1 MSWKEPELPL
11 SDFDQFETLNGL
23 WKGKKEPFVEAG
35 VIRNTNFT
43 ASGVID
49 YSDVAYLQVEERQLQ
64 KRLLES
70 GDIIL
75 ERSGGGP
82 KQPVGRVVL
91 FDRDTGIFS
100 FSNFTTVIRI
110 RDRKAFDPKF
120 IFYGLMKLYQS
131 GRTEDIQRRTTGIR
145 NLDFTA
151 YKNRARFPQIGL
163 SEQKKITHILSTVQR
178 AIEAQER
185 IIQTTT
191 ELKKALMRKLFT
203 EGTRGEPQ
211 KQTEIGPIPE
221 SWEVVELGEL
231 CEQPDGALQTGPFGS
246 QLHKDE
252 YQEIGVAVVN
262 PTHFAGNRIDHEKV
276 PRVSEKVANRL
287 AKHRL
292 KKCDILFARRGEIGR
307 QSIVSDAETNWLC
320 GTGCFLV
327 RASKPFIDNRFLS
340 LYFATD
346 SLVKWLYSHAA
357 GAIMPNLKNT
367 VMRRMPVCYPG
378 IDEQRNIL
386 EVFESIDQK
395 QTIAEKK
402 RNFLQD
408 LFRTLLHELMTA
420 NICVQDLEFY

>member
-49 YSDVAYLQVEERQLQ
+49 YSDVAYLQVEEKQLQ

-100 FSNFTTVIRI
+100 FSNFTSVIRI

-120 IFYGLMKLYQS
+120 IFYGLMELYQS

-163 SEQKKITHILSTVQR
+163 SEQKKITHTLSTVQR

-211 KQTEIGPIPE
+211 KQTEIGPIPD
-221 SWEVVELGEL
+221 SWEVVKLGEIARIERGKFSHRPRNEPRFYGGDFPFVQTGDIANCDGYIRSHVQTL
-231 CEQPDGALQTGPFGS
+231 NEEGLAISKMFRKGTILITIAANIGFTGILQFDSACPDSLIGISPSNRIQTEFLNYYLMTQQSTMDQLAPKGTQKNINIQFLKPWPVPLPDKNEQEEIAAAFGAL
-246 QLHKDE
+246 
-252 YQEIGVAVVN
+252 
-262 PTHFAGNRIDHEKV
+262 
-276 PRVSEKVANRL
+276 
-287 AKHRL
+287 
-292 KKCDILFARRGEIGR
+292 
-307 QSIVSDAETNWLC
+307 
-320 GTGCFLV
+320 
-327 RASKPFIDNRFLS
+327 
-340 LYFATD
+340 
-346 SLVKWLYSHAA
+346 
-357 GAIMPNLKNT
+357 
-367 VMRRMPVCYPG
+367 
-378 IDEQRNIL
+378 
-386 EVFESIDQK
+386 DQK
-395 QTIAEKK
+395 K
-402 RNFLQD
+402 RFASAKQQGLQS

-420 NICVQDLEFY
+420 KTRVHELKPSTDNA